1 MRMDRANFLRRL
13 LALFV
18 IAGLYGAPL
27 AAPAQVGAPVDEAA
41 MGMSENTPCCP
52 KAPMLPECQK
62 CPAMAL
68 CAANCVLSAPIAA
81 TAVHWLPKLTR
92 LSPALND
99 RPEAGLDQPPPA
111 RPPRTWVNPA

>member
-1 MRMDRANFLRRL
+1 MLSLRRL
-13 LALFV
+13 LAILL

-27 AAPAQVGAPVDEAA
+27 AAPAQAGAPVDEAA
-41 MGMSENTPCCP
+41 MVMSGNMPCCP
-52 KAPMLPECQK
+52 TKPMLPECQK

-68 CAANCVLSAPIAA
+68 CAASCVLSVPVAA
-81 TAVHWLPKLTR
+81 TVVHWLPKLTR

-111 RPPRTWVNPA
+111 RPPRTSVLPA